1 MASALALN
9 FDEWVLRFKK
19 RYSTEVE
26 KERRRMIWSENV
38 RAIEAHNA
46 AAATYVLKMN
56 QFGDM
61 TPIEFREK
69 VLMRPLIPT
78 SSARNSPALTSAP
91 AAFDWRN
98 SEQLI
103 VTSVKDQ
110 GFVGT
115 CWSFSTIGNVESVWA
130 IQTKQNAVSL
140 APEFLVD
147 CDGSADEAAKHADCS
162 VFGGWPYLA
171 YQYLIDRGGVPSE
184 SAYPYCAGTGECYP
198 CMEGPV
204 QLCGPPPY
212 TCERERTQTCQT
224 WTSFT
229 SKISDWFQVDASE
242 PAVTSALAS
251 TAPLSVLLDASG
263 LQFYK
268 SGVYNPRACSATE
281 LNHAVLLV
289 GYNAT
294 TDGAYYS
301 VKNSW
306 SNSWGED
313 GYFRISREVGDTGPG
328 TCGIQTSVTSA
339 IA

>member
-1 MASALALN
+1 VQFGCGFNRARMRSLFLALLLLTSALALN

-26 KERRRMIWSENV
+26 KERRRVIWSENV

-46 AAATYVLKMN
+46 AVVKATYVLKMN

-130 IQTKQNAVSL
+130 IQT
-140 APEFLVD
+140 
-147 CDGSADEAAKHADCS
+147 
-162 VFGGWPYLA
+162 
-171 YQYLIDRGGVPSE
+171 
-184 SAYPYCAGTGECYP
+184 
-198 CMEGPV
+198 
-204 QLCGPPPY
+204 
-212 TCERERTQTCQT
+212 
-224 WTSFT
+224 
-229 SKISDWFQVDASE
+229 
-242 PAVTSALAS
+242 
-251 TAPLSVLLDASG
+251 
-263 LQFYK
+263 
-268 SGVYNPRACSATE
+268 
-281 LNHAVLLV
+281 
-289 GYNAT
+289 
-294 TDGAYYS
+294 
-301 VKNSW
+301 
-306 SNSWGED
+306 
-313 GYFRISREVGDTGPG
+313 
-328 TCGIQTSVTSA
+328 
-339 IA
+339 